1 MDQLAQS
8 SRQDLFTFTAVWQI
22 PNPPNPDPHEHTHS
36 SSNDCLIDTQTLTH
50 THSHTKINTKRSI
63 WTPCSQQPA
72 ALKNLSHTSADWWA
86 IFHPSTLISL
96 PLSMSLNIR
105 LKAAKSERERRLR
118 QSQETEREREY
129 KLSEA
134 RNERRQREEKRQDGW
149 RLIEETNGVWQT
161 EVSLNLT
168 SRCDSV
174 LGNSPFFFFF
184 TGTLPRTLCD
194 RTKQKSSYGLSPLSL
209 LLSVLNRYVPIR
221 SVNASSSYTFC
232 CSFNKISE
240 IFSSWIFLTSTALKK
255 QFLQCIAG
263 LLVIK

>member
-1 MDQLAQS
+1 
-8 SRQDLFTFTAVWQI
+8 
-22 PNPPNPDPHEHTHS
+22 
-36 SSNDCLIDTQTLTH
+36 
-50 THSHTKINTKRSI
+50 
-63 WTPCSQQPA
+63 
-72 ALKNLSHTSADWWA
+72 
-86 IFHPSTLISL
+86 
-96 PLSMSLNIR
+96 MSLNIR

-174 LGNSPFFFFF
+174 LGFFFFLRGHCPERCV
-184 TGTLPRTLCD
+184 TEQNR
-194 RTKQKSSYGLSPLSL
+194 QKSSYGLSPLSL

-240 IFSSWIFLTSTALKK
+240 IFSSWISLTSTALKK

>member
-118 QSQETEREREY
+118 QSQERERENINCHRHGTRDV
-129 KLSEA
+129 K
-134 RNERRQREEKRQDGW
+134 ERRKDRTDEDLLKRQMA
-149 RLIEETNGVWQT
+149 
-161 EVSLNLT
+161 S
-168 SRCDSV
+168 
-174 LGNSPFFFFF
+174 
-184 TGTLPRTLCD
+184 D
-194 RTKQKSSYGLSPLSL
+194 RQKFP
-209 LLSVLNRYVPIR
+209 
-221 SVNASSSYTFC
+221 
-232 CSFNKISE
+232 
-240 IFSSWIFLTSTALKK
+240 
-255 QFLQCIAG
+255 
-263 LLVIK
+263 